1 MIMVMRL
8 RLTTWKAKS
17 EKQHS
22 RILNE
27 EILRHETEKKKL
39 KKQQKNQSQLGLT
52 HQPCDHGH
60 MIWITL

>member
-1 MIMVMRL
+1 MVMRL

-27 EILRHETEKKKL
+27 EILRHETEKK
-39 KKQQKNQSQLGLT
+39 N
-52 HQPCDHGH
+52 
-60 MIWITL
+60 